1 MSRSPVFDME
11 RQGTSDPIP
20 ARQLTHSERLERIR
34 RLVRLLDEAFRIP
47 GTNYRVGLDGL
58 IGLVPVAGDL
68 ITGGLALWIIREAA
82 EMGVPRRT
90 IMRMLWNVGV
100 DVTAGFVPAVGDL
113 FDVAWKANVKNLAL
127 LEKHLAREE
136 QRLGRR

>member
-1 MSRSPVFDME
+1 MSRAMSSSNSTPV
-11 RQGTSDPIP
+11 
-20 ARQLTHSERLERIR
+20 RQLTHSERLERIR

-47 GTNYRVGLDGL
+47 GTNYRIGLDGL

-68 ITGGLALWIIREAA
+68 ITGGVALWIIREAA

-90 IMRMLWNVGV
+90 IMRMLWNLGV

-127 LEKHLAREE
+127 LEKHFARQEKRLA
-136 QRLGRR
+136 GR

>member
-1 MSRSPVFDME
+1 MSRAMSK
-11 RQGTSDPIP
+11 SDPIP
-20 ARQLTHSERLERIR
+20 ARQLTHYERLERIR

-90 IMRMLWNVGV
+90 LTRMFWNVGV

-127 LEKHLAREE
+127 LEKHFAREE

>member
-1 MSRSPVFDME
+1 MSRAMSTSNPV
-11 RQGTSDPIP
+11 PV
-20 ARQLTHSERLERIR
+20 RQLTHFERLERIR

-47 GTNYRVGLDGL
+47 GTKYRVGLDGL

-90 IMRMLWNVGV
+90 IKRMLWNDGL
-100 DVTAGFVPAVGDL
+100 DVTAGIIPADGDI

-127 LEKHLAREE
+127 LETHFARQEP
-136 QRLGRR
+136 RPGRR

>member
-1 MSRSPVFDME
+1 MSRAMSK
-11 RQGTSDPIP
+11 SDPIP
-20 ARQLTHSERLERIR
+20 AGQLTHYERLERIR

-90 IMRMLWNVGV
+90 LMRMFWNVGV

-113 FDVAWKANVKNLAL
+113 FDIAWKANVKNLAL
-127 LEKHLAREE
+127 LEKHFAREE